1 MEVEGKIYAMRYVE
15 NILKAGADKDKLI
28 QIIDSIY
35 DDGFTDGQNELQS
48 DCNEGHDDLRMDLD

>member
-35 DDGFTDGQNELQS
+35 DDGFTDGSEDLQKENERGPIPW
-48 DCNEGHDDLRMDLD
+48 EDLD

>member
-1 MEVEGKIYAMRYVE
+1 MRYVE

-35 DDGFTDGQNELQS
+35 DDGFTDGSEDLQKENERGPIPW
-48 DCNEGHDDLRMDLD
+48 EDLD